1 MGVFDLFKDKPKK
14 TRQYLIEIR
23 LSGFV
28 KDSMRELKGAIS
40 KNFHVSQRK
49 IIPHISLVG
58 PIYTDDEKKLVK
70 EVVKVAKKFELIS
83 LKLDGFGHFDNN
95 VIFVKIKPSDE
106 LEKFRIELAD
116 KLKGFCNLSE
126 FDLEPDF
133 KYHATIVMHD
143 IYRKFDRISD
153 FLQSWKFPEMKHYV
167 VRISIINERRKI
179 LNEYDLMLGK
189 LLSRSQALDK
199 KIFHR
204 TIAELEKI
212 RISIEEPLTKNFVD
226 LTNKEEIYV
235 FSDAH
240 FDHAN
245 IIRYCRR
252 PFHSV
257 RQMNEKLKQNWNYTV
272 KEYETIFYLGDM
284 VGGRPRHPI
293 DYWLGHLNGEKL
305 FIRGN
310 HDTDII
316 TRATV
321 IPSRYGIKYGSYEFL
336 LSHDPHRPL
345 GYDGWIIHGD
355 KHNNSMYRYP
365 FINQETKTVNVCA
378 EMVNYTPITLS
389 KLISLLETGKNYR
402 TINDSRN

>member
-1 MGVFDLFKDKPKK
+1 MGIFDAFKNNPRK

-23 LSGFV
+23 FSGFV

-49 IIPHISLVG
+49 IIPHVSLVG

-70 EVVKVAKKFELIS
+70 EVVKVAKNFELIN
-83 LKLDGFGHFDNN
+83 LQLDGFGHFDNN

-106 LEKFRIELAD
+106 LEKLRTELVD
-116 KLKGFCNLSE
+116 KLKEFCNLSE
-126 FDLEPDF
+126 FDLGPDF
-133 KYHATIVMHD
+133 KYHATLVMHD
-143 IYRKFDRISD
+143 IYRKFDRIWE
-153 FLQSWKFPEMKHYV
+153 FLQSWKIPELKQHV
-167 VRISIINERRKI
+167 VRISIINEHRKI

-189 LLSRSQALDK
+189 LLSRTQALDK
-199 KIFHR
+199 KVFHR
-204 TIAELEKI
+204 TLAELENI
-212 RISIEEPLTKNFVD
+212 RKSIEEPYARNFVD
-226 LTNKEEIYV
+226 LTNKGKIYV

-257 RQMNEKLKQNWNYTV
+257 KQMNQKLKENWNHTV
-272 KEYETIFYLGDM
+272 KEYETVFYLGDM
-284 VGGRPRHPI
+284 TFGRHRRPI
-293 DYWLGHLNGEKL
+293 DYWLGHLNGEKN

-321 IPSRYGIKYGSYEFL
+321 IPPRYGIKYGNYEFL

-355 KHNNSMYRYP
+355 KHNNSMHRYP
-365 FINQETKTVNVCA
+365 FINQEKKTINVCA
-378 EMVNYTPITLS
+378 EMVNYTPLSLS
-389 KLISLLETGKNYR
+389 KLVSLLETGHSFQ
-402 TINDSRN
+402 TINDSGN

>member
-1 MGVFDLFKDKPKK
+1 MGIIDLFKGKPKRTK
-14 TRQYLIEIR
+14 QYLIEIR

-28 KDSMRELKGAIS
+28 KDSMREIKEAIS
-40 KNFHVSQRK
+40 RNFHVSQRA

-70 EVVKVAKKFELIS
+70 EVVKIAKKFELIS

-95 VIFVKIKPSDE
+95 VVFVKIKPSDE
-106 LEKFRIELAD
+106 LEQLRLELVD

-133 KYHATIVMHD
+133 KYHATLVMHD
-143 IYRKFDRISD
+143 IYQKFDRIWN
-153 FLQSWKFPEMKHYV
+153 FLQTWKISEIKQYV
-167 VRISIINERRKI
+167 IRVSIINERRRI

-189 LLSRSQALDK
+189 LLTRSQALDK

-212 RISIEEPLTKNFVD
+212 RVSIEEPLTKSFVD
-226 LTNKEEIYV
+226 LTNKGEIFV

-245 IIRYCRR
+245 IIQYCRR

-257 RQMNEKLKQNWNYTV
+257 RQMNEKIKQNWNHTV
-272 KEYETIFYLGDM
+272 KEYETIFYLGDIAF
-284 VGGRPRHPI
+284 GRPRHPI

-321 IPSRYGIKYGSYEFL
+321 IPPRYGIRYGNHEFL

-355 KHNNSMYRYP
+355 KHNNSMDRYP
-365 FINQETKTVNVCA
+365 FINQKTKTVNVCA
-378 EMVNYTPITLS
+378 EMINYTPLSLS
-389 KLISLLETGKNYR
+389 KLIPLLESGKSLR
-402 TINDSRN
+402 TL